1 MLRINE
7 QTSEAPTENTYTVK
21 SGDTLYGIANK
32 YGVTVDQIKK
42 ANNLSSN
49 TLRIGQVL
57 TIPTE
62 TENKEDYIIYTVK
75 SGDTLY
81 GIAKS
86 YNITPNE
93 LMNYNN
99 LNSSVLSIGQNLK
112 IPFQDIKEEQENI
125 EYIIYIVKPG
135 DSLYSIAR
143 TYGISVNDIMS
154 LNNLNSSLLNIGQTL
169 KIPISEEEVIN
180 YTVKSG
186 DTLYS
191 IARKYNTTVDDI
203 KQKNNLK
210 SNTLSIGQTLII

>member
-7 QTSEAPTENTYTVK
+7 QTSVSPTENTYIVK

-42 ANNLSSN
+42 SNNLSSN

-93 LMNYNN
+93 LINYNN

-125 EYIIYIVKPG
+125 EYIIYTVKPG

-143 TYGISVNDIMS
+143 TYGISVNNIMS
-154 LNNLNSSLLNIGQTL
+154 LNNLNSSLLSIGQTL
-169 KIPISEEEVIN
+169 KIPISEEEVIS
-180 YTVKSG
+180 YIVKSG

-191 IARKYNTTVDDI
+191 IARKYNTTVDNI

-210 SNTLSIGQTLII
+210 SNTLSIGQTLTI

>member
-7 QTSEAPTENTYTVK
+7 QTSVSPTENTYIVK

-42 ANNLSSN
+42 SNNLSSN

-93 LMNYNN
+93 LINYNN

-112 IPFQDIKEEQENI
+112 IPFKDIKEEQENI
-125 EYIIYIVKPG
+125 EYIIYTVKPG

-143 TYGISVNDIMS
+143 TYGISVNNIMS
-154 LNNLNSSLLNIGQTL
+154 LNNLNSSLLSIGQTL
-169 KIPISEEEVIN
+169 KIPISEEEVIS
-180 YTVKSG
+180 YIVKSG

-191 IARKYNTTVDDI
+191 IARKYNTTVDNI

-210 SNTLSIGQTLII
+210 SNTLSIGQTLTI